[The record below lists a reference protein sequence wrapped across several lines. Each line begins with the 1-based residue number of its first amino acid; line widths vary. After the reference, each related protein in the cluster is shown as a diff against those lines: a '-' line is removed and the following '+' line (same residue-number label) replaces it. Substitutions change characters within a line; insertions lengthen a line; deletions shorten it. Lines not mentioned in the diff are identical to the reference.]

1 MLKLK
6 IKSKKCQKKT
16 LRKSLIKQKDE
27 EDGKDE
33 IKLKKL
39 EGQSRKST
47 INLTGLPEKWKEK
60 LERKQS
66 SERQYKKVAYI

>member
-33 IKLKKL
+33 IQLKKL

-47 INLTGLPEKWKEK
+47 INLTGLPEK
-60 LERKQS
+60 
-66 SERQYKKVAYI
+66 